1 MEQRLTWGVARAQGV
16 CHVGVGATGELEKYI
31 PRLRTRIAHQAMH
44 VEGLADYP
52 HIAKRAREILAQE
65 MEDLRRALIQVE
77 QLRKQ
82 AAKEAARR
90 ARDRDDSNVA

>member
-1 MEQRLTWGVARAQGV
+1 MSALEQLE
-16 CHVGVGATGELEKYI
+16 ELEKYI

-44 VEGLADYP
+44 VEGLADYH

>member
-1 MEQRLTWGVARAQGV
+1 MSALEQLE
-16 CHVGVGATGELEKYI
+16 ELEKYI

-82 AAKEAARR
+82 AAKEAAWR